1 MRLLILTIAYP
12 PEIRS
17 VSHLMH
23 EFVEE
28 LKRRGHEISVIT
40 AFPPKNQANKIYK
53 VVSCEDGVDVIRVKT
68 VFLTKIN
75 YLVRGLS
82 LLRLPF
88 IFCHSAKKN
97 ISKKI
102 DIVIAYS
109 PPLTLGLACVW
120 LQKHFSAKSV
130 LNVQDIFP
138 QNAIDL
144 GILNNSIMIRFF
156 ERIERW
162 IYKKIDM
169 ITVHSNGNKRFLIK
183 NKQLLPEKIEVVHN
197 WIDCD
202 FFDKSA
208 KSREFRR
215 KYNVDSR
222 FVILF
227 AGILG
232 PAQGLDVIMDIAKKI
247 EKRSMAHF
255 LFVGDGTEKNKLMNR
270 AKALKLSNISFY
282 PFINKKEYALLLKSV
297 DVGLVCLSGQNKTPV
312 VPGKLMGYMASKLP
326 VLAVL
331 NKESDGHE
339 IIKKAGCGFSFM
351 AEDIEGVIN
360 AIFILEK
367 EDILREEMGRKAALF
382 VKENFS
388 QKGAVDQ
395 YEEIFKTINRRKNG
409 TI

>member
-28 LKRRGHEISVIT
+28 LKRRGHEISVVT
-40 AFPPKNQANKIYK
+40 AFPPKNQSDKAYK

-68 VFLTKIN
+68 LFLTKRN
-75 YLVRGLS
+75 YLIRGLS

-88 IFCHSAKKN
+88 IFYHAARRN
-97 ISKKI
+97 INKKI
-102 DIVIAYS
+102 DAVIAYS
-109 PPLTLGLACVW
+109 PPLTLGLACIW
-120 LQKHFSAKSV
+120 LQKHFFAKSI

-144 GILNNSIMIRFF
+144 GILNNSMVIRFF
-156 ERIERW
+156 EWVERW
-162 IYKKIDM
+162 IYSRADM
-169 ITVHSNGNKRFLIK
+169 ITVHSDGNKRFLVK
-183 NKQLLPEKIEVVHN
+183 NKQLLPEKIKVVHN
-197 WIDCD
+197 WVDCN
-202 FFDKSA
+202 FFNKAA
-208 KSREFRR
+208 KSRELRR
-215 KYNVDSR
+215 KYNVDSK

-227 AGILG
+227 AGIIG
-232 PAQGLDVIMDIAKKI
+232 PAQGLDVIINIAKKI

-255 LFVGDGTEKNKLMNR
+255 LFVGDGTEKNKLINK
-270 AKALKLSNISFY
+270 AKGLKLSNASFH
-282 PFINKKEYALLLKSV
+282 PFINKKDYALLLKSV
-297 DVGLVCLSGQNKTPV
+297 DTGLVCLSGQNKTPV
-312 VPGKLMGYMASKLP
+312 VPGKFMGYMASKLP

-339 IIKKAGCGFSFM
+339 IIEKSGCGFSFM
-351 AEDIEGVIN
+351 TENIEGIIN

-367 EDILREEMGRKAALF
+367 DDMLREEMGRKGELF
-382 VKENFS
+382 VKKNFS

-395 YEEIFKTINRRKNG
+395 YEEIFRTIKRGKDG
-409 TI
+409 AI